1 MRQNEW
7 RTIPPMHI
15 AWTSF
20 LLALVVITVV
30 PGPDFVLIMGNA
42 VRSLKLGVTAALGVV
57 TGLLVHAT
65 LATVGLS
72 ALVVA
77 VPTALFIVKAVGAL
91 YLAYLGFMTLKGAG
105 KEQELPRSGGNVFL
119 RGLLCDLLNPKVML
133 TFLSLIPQAM
143 DPNSPPLPQAALLS
157 AVTVGVFAGFWVV
170 VVPLARQLGTVLS
183 RPKVRTAFERVCGTA
198 LIGMAASVLA
208 A

>member
-1 MRQNEW
+1 
-7 RTIPPMHI
+7 MHI

-20 LLALVVITVV
+20 LVALLIIMIV

-42 VRSLKLGVTAALGVV
+42 VRSLKLGTQAALGVI
-57 TGLLVHAT
+57 TGLLIHAT
-65 LATVGLS
+65 LATIGLS
-72 ALVVA
+72 ALVAA
-77 VPTALFIVKAVGAL
+77 VPTALLVVKVIGAL
-91 YLAYLGFMTLKGAG
+91 YLAYIGFMTLKS
-105 KEQELPRSGGNVFL
+105 KPTENQSRKGNVFL

-143 DPNSPPLPQAALLS
+143 DPNSAPLPQAALLS
-157 AVTVGVFAGFWVV
+157 AVTVAIFALFWVI
-170 VVPLARQLGTVLS
+170 VVPTARQLGTLLS
-183 RPKVRTAFERVCGTA
+183 KPKIRTTFERVCGTA

>member
-1 MRQNEW
+1 
-7 RTIPPMHI
+7 MHI

-30 PGPDFVLIMGNA
+30 PGPDFVLVTGNA
-42 VRSLKLGVTAALGVV
+42 VRGVRYGALTAAGVV
-57 TGLLVHAT
+57 TGLLVHAL

-72 ALVVA
+72 ALVA
-77 VPTALFIVKAVGAL
+77 AAPAALLAVKAVGAL
-91 YLAYLGFMTLKGAG
+91 YLLYLGVTTLRAARRGGPIRRAPKSD
-105 KEQELPRSGGNVFL
+105 RSLFL

-133 TFLSLIPQAM
+133 TFLSLVPQAM
-143 DPNSPPLPQAALLS
+143 DPSAPPLPQAALLS
-157 AVTVGVFAGFWVV
+157 AVAVGVFACFWAA
-170 VVPLARQLGTVLS
+170 VVPLAGRLAALLT
-183 RPKVRTAFERVCGTA
+183 RPKVRPVFERLCGTA

>member
-1 MRQNEW
+1 
-7 RTIPPMHI
+7 MHI

-20 LLALVVITVV
+20 LLALVVITIV

-42 VRSLKLGVTAALGVV
+42 VRSLRRGVEAALGVI

-77 VPTALFIVKAVGAL
+77 VPTALFVVKAVGAL
-91 YLAYLGFMTLKGAG
+91 YLAYLGFMTF
-105 KEQELPRSGGNVFL
+105 RSANQPLGDQVQKGNVFL
-119 RGLLCDLLNPKVML
+119 RGMLCDLLNPKVML

-143 DPNSPPLPQAALLS
+143 DPNAAPLPQAALLS
-157 AVTVGVFAGFWVV
+157 AVTVGVFAGFWVI
-170 VVPLARQLGTVLS
+170 VVPLARQLAGLLNK
-183 RPKVRTAFERVCGTA
+183 PKIRATFERVCGTA

>member
-1 MRQNEW
+1 
-7 RTIPPMHI
+7 MHI

-20 LLALVVITVV
+20 LAALLIIMIV

-42 VRSLKLGVTAALGVV
+42 VRSLRKGTEAALGVV
-57 TGLLVHAT
+57 TGLLIHAT
-65 LATVGLS
+65 LATIGLS
-72 ALVVA
+72 ALVAA
-77 VPTALFIVKAVGAL
+77 VPTALLVVKVIGAL
-91 YLAYLGFMTLKGAG
+91 YLAYVGFMTLKTANKAAEARPG
-105 KEQELPRSGGNVFL
+105 KGNVFL

-143 DPNSPPLPQAALLS
+143 DPNSAPLPQAALLS
-157 AVTVGVFAGFWVV
+157 AVTVGVFALFWVI
-170 VVPLARQLGTVLS
+170 VVPSARQLGSLLS
-183 RPKVRTAFERVCGTA
+183 RPRVRATFERVCGTA

>member
-1 MRQNEW
+1 
-7 RTIPPMHI
+7 MHI

-20 LLALVVITVV
+20 LVALLIIMIV

-42 VRSLKLGVTAALGVV
+42 VRSLKRGTEAALGVV

-65 LATVGLS
+65 LATIGLS
-72 ALVVA
+72 ALVAA
-77 VPTALFIVKAVGAL
+77 VPTALLVVKVIGAL
-91 YLAYLGFMTLKGAG
+91 YLAYLGFMTLRTANKPVNEQRAG
-105 KEQELPRSGGNVFL
+105 GSVFL

-143 DPNSPPLPQAALLS
+143 DPNGEPLPQAALLC
-157 AVTVGVFAGFWVV
+157 AVTVGVFALFWVI
-170 VVPLARQLGTVLS
+170 VVPLARQLGALLS
-183 RPKVRTAFERVCGTA
+183 RPKIRTTFERVCGTA

>member
-1 MRQNEW
+1 
-7 RTIPPMHI
+7 MHI

-20 LLALVVITVV
+20 LLALVVITIV

-42 VRSLKLGVTAALGVV
+42 VRSLRLGVTAALGVV

-77 VPTALFIVKAVGAL
+77 VPTALFVVKAIGAL
-91 YLAYLGFMTLKGAG
+91 YLAYLGFMTLRSAG
-105 KEQELPRSGGNVFL
+105 KAAEEQPRGNGNVFL

-143 DPNSPPLPQAALLS
+143 DPAAAPLPQAALLS

-183 RPKVRTAFERVCGTA
+183 KPKVRTVFERVCGTA

>member
-1 MRQNEW
+1 
-7 RTIPPMHI
+7 MHI

-20 LLALVVITVV
+20 LLALVVITIV
-30 PGPDFVLIMGNA
+30 PGPDFVLVTGNA
-42 VRSLKLGVTAALGVV
+42 VRGLRLGALTALGVL

-72 ALVVA
+72 ALIA
-77 VPTALFIVKAVGAL
+77 AAPTALLVVKAVGAVYLL
-91 YLAYLGFMTLKGAG
+91 YLGVMTLRSRGTAAAP
-105 KEQELPRSGGNVFL
+105 PRSDRSVFL

-133 TFLSLIPQAM
+133 TFLSLVPQAM
-143 DPNSPPLPQAALLS
+143 DPTAPPLPQAALLS
-157 AVTVGVFAGFWVV
+157 AVAVGVFAAFWAV
-170 VVPLARQLGTVLS
+170 VVPVAGRLASILT
-183 RPKVRTAFERVCGTA
+183 RPGVRPIFERLCGTA

>member
-1 MRQNEW
+1 
-7 RTIPPMHI
+7 MHI

-20 LLALVVITVV
+20 LLALVVITIV

-42 VRSLKLGVTAALGVV
+42 VRSLRRGVEAALGVV

-72 ALVVA
+72 ALVAA
-77 VPTALFIVKAVGAL
+77 VPTALFVVKAIGAL
-91 YLAYLGFMTLKGAG
+91 YLAYLGFMTLRSASKPLD
-105 KEQELPRSGGNVFL
+105 EQPRKGNVFL
-119 RGLLCDLLNPKVML
+119 RGMLCDLLNPKVML

-143 DPNSPPLPQAALLS
+143 DPNAAPLPQAALLS
-157 AVTVGVFAGFWVV
+157 AVTVGVFALFWVI
-170 VVPLARQLGTVLS
+170 VVPLARQLGTLLS
-183 RPKVRTAFERVCGTA
+183 KPKIRAAFERVCGTA

>member
-1 MRQNEW
+1 
-7 RTIPPMHI
+7 MHI

-20 LLALVVITVV
+20 LLALVVITIV

-42 VRSLKLGVTAALGVV
+42 VRSLRLGVLAALGVV

-65 LATVGLS
+65 LATIGLS

-77 VPTALFIVKAVGAL
+77 VPTALFVVKAIGAL
-91 YLAYLGFMTLKGAG
+91 YLGYLGFMTLRGASTAA
-105 KEQELPRSGGNVFL
+105 QEPPQRSDRSVFL
-119 RGLLCDLLNPKVML
+119 RGVLCDLLNPKVML

-143 DPNSPPLPQAALLS
+143 DPTAAPLPQAALLS

-183 RPKVRTAFERVCGTA
+183 KPKIRTAFERVCGTA

>member
-1 MRQNEW
+1 
-7 RTIPPMHI
+7 MHI

-20 LLALVVITVV
+20 LVALLIIMIV

-42 VRSLKLGVTAALGVV
+42 VRSLRKGVEAALGVM

-65 LATVGLS
+65 LATIGLS
-72 ALVVA
+72 ALVA
-77 VPTALFIVKAVGAL
+77 AAPAALFVVKAVGAL
-91 YLAYLGFMTLKGAG
+91 YLAYLGFMTLRSANKPLA
-105 KEQELPRSGGNVFL
+105 EQPRRDNVFL
-119 RGLLCDLLNPKVML
+119 RGMLCDLLNPKVML

-143 DPNSPPLPQAALLS
+143 DPNAAPLPQAAVLS
-157 AVTVGVFAGFWVV
+157 AVTVGVFAAFWVI
-170 VVPLARQLGTVLS
+170 VVPSARQLGTLLS
-183 RPKVRTAFERVCGTA
+183 KPRIRAVFERVCGTA

>member
-1 MRQNEW
+1 
-7 RTIPPMHI
+7 MHI

-20 LLALVVITVV
+20 LVALLIIMIV

-42 VRSLKLGVTAALGVV
+42 VQSLRRGVEAALGVM

-65 LATVGLS
+65 LATIGLS
-72 ALVVA
+72 ALVA
-77 VPTALFIVKAVGAL
+77 AAPAALFVVKAVGAL
-91 YLAYLGFMTLKGAG
+91 YLAYVGFMTLRTANKPAR
-105 KEQELPRSGGNVFL
+105 EQRPTGNVFL
-119 RGLLCDLLNPKVML
+119 RGMLCDLLNPKVML

-143 DPNSPPLPQAALLS
+143 DPHAAPLPQAALLS
-157 AVTVGVFAGFWVV
+157 AVTVGVFALFWVI
-170 VVPLARQLGTVLS
+170 VVPLARQLGTLLS
-183 RPKVRTAFERVCGTA
+183 RPKIRATFERVCGTA

>member
-1 MRQNEW
+1 
-7 RTIPPMHI
+7 MHI

-20 LLALVVITVV
+20 LVALLIIMIV

-42 VRSLKLGVTAALGVV
+42 VRSLRRGVEAALGVM

-72 ALVVA
+72 ALVA
-77 VPTALFIVKAVGAL
+77 AAPAALFVVKAVGAG
-91 YLAYLGFMTLKGAG
+91 YLAYIGFMTLKGAHEPVG
-105 KEQELPRSGGNVFL
+105 DRPRETNAFL

-143 DPNSPPLPQAALLS
+143 DPRAAPLPQAALLS
-157 AVTVGVFAGFWVV
+157 AVTVGVFAAFWVV
-170 VVPLARQLGTVLS
+170 VVPSARQLGALLG
-183 RPKVRTAFERVCGTA
+183 RPKVRTTFERVCGTA

>member
-1 MRQNEW
+1 
-7 RTIPPMHI
+7 MHI

-20 LLALVVITVV
+20 LVALLIIMIV

-42 VRSLKLGVTAALGVV
+42 VHSLRRGVEAALGVM

-72 ALVVA
+72 ALVA
-77 VPTALFIVKAVGAL
+77 AAPAALFVVKAIGAL
-91 YLAYLGFMTLKGAG
+91 YLAYVGFMTFRTASKPAQ
-105 KEQELPRSGGNVFL
+105 EQRPTGNVFL
-119 RGLLCDLLNPKVML
+119 RGMLCDLLNPKVML

-143 DPNSPPLPQAALLS
+143 DPNAAPLPQAALLS

-170 VVPLARQLGTVLS
+170 VVPLARQLGGLLS
-183 RPKVRTAFERVCGTA
+183 RPKIRATFERVCGTA

>member
-1 MRQNEW
+1 
-7 RTIPPMHI
+7 MHI

-20 LLALVVITVV
+20 LAALLIIMIV

-42 VRSLKLGVTAALGVV
+42 VRSLRKGTEAALGVV
-57 TGLLVHAT
+57 TGLLIHAT
-65 LATVGLS
+65 LATIGLS
-72 ALVVA
+72 ALVAA
-77 VPTALFIVKAVGAL
+77 VPTALLVVKVIGAL
-91 YLAYLGFMTLKGAG
+91 YLAYVGFMTLKTAN
-105 KEQELPRSGGNVFL
+105 KPAEARPSKGNVFL

-143 DPNSPPLPQAALLS
+143 DPNSAPLPQAALLS
-157 AVTVGVFAGFWVV
+157 AVTVGVFALFWVI
-170 VVPLARQLGTVLS
+170 VVPSARQLGSLLS
-183 RPKVRTAFERVCGTA
+183 RPRIRAAFERVCGTA

>member
-1 MRQNEW
+1 
-7 RTIPPMHI
+7 MHI

-20 LLALVVITVV
+20 LLALVVITIV

-42 VRSLKLGVTAALGVV
+42 VRSLRRGVLAALGVV
-57 TGLLVHAT
+57 TGLLIHAV
-65 LATVGLS
+65 LATIGLS

-77 VPTALFIVKAVGAL
+77 VPTALFVVKAVGAL
-91 YLAYLGFMTLKGAG
+91 YLAYIGFMTFKTAS
-105 KEQELPRSGGNVFL
+105 KPVEEQRPAGNVFL
-119 RGLLCDLLNPKVML
+119 RGMLCDLLNPKVML

-143 DPNSPPLPQAALLS
+143 DPNAAPLPQAALLS

-170 VVPLARQLGTVLS
+170 VVPLARQLGTLLS
-183 RPKVRTAFERVCGTA
+183 KPKIRTWFERVCGTA

>member
-1 MRQNEW
+1 
-7 RTIPPMHI
+7 MHI

-20 LLALVVITVV
+20 LVALLIIMIV

-42 VRSLKLGVTAALGVV
+42 VRSLRKGAEAALGVL

-65 LATVGLS
+65 LATIGLS
-72 ALVVA
+72 ALVA
-77 VPTALFIVKAVGAL
+77 AAPTALLVVKVIGAV
-91 YLAYLGFMTLKGAG
+91 YLAYVGFMTLRTANKPV
-105 KEQELPRSGGNVFL
+105 EQQRAGGNVFL
-119 RGLLCDLLNPKVML
+119 RGVLCDLLNPKVML

-143 DPNSPPLPQAALLS
+143 DPNAAPLPQAALLS
-157 AVTVGVFAGFWVV
+157 AVTVGVFAVFWVI
-170 VVPLARQLGTVLS
+170 VVPLARQLGNVLS
-183 RPKVRTAFERVCGTA
+183 KPRIRATFERVCGTA

>member
-1 MRQNEW
+1 
-7 RTIPPMHI
+7 MHI

-20 LLALVVITVV
+20 LLALVVITIV

-42 VRSLKLGVTAALGVV
+42 VRSLRLGVLAALGVI
-57 TGLLVHAT
+57 TGLLVHAI
-65 LATVGLS
+65 LATIGLS

-77 VPTALFIVKAVGAL
+77 VPTALFVVKAIGAL
-91 YLAYLGFMTLKGAG
+91 YLAYLGFMTLKSARTATEEPQR
-105 KEQELPRSGGNVFL
+105 KDSNVFL
-119 RGLLCDLLNPKVML
+119 RGMLCDLLNPKVML

-143 DPNSPPLPQAALLS
+143 DPNAAPLPQAALLS

-170 VVPLARQLGTVLS
+170 VVPLARQLGALLS
-183 RPKVRTAFERVCGTA
+183 KPKIRTTFERVCGTA

>member
-1 MRQNEW
+1 
-7 RTIPPMHI
+7 MHI

-20 LLALVVITVV
+20 LVALLVIMIV

-42 VRSLKLGVTAALGVV
+42 VQSLRRGVEAALGVM

-72 ALVVA
+72 ALVA
-77 VPTALFIVKAVGAL
+77 AAPAALFVVKAVGAL
-91 YLAYLGFMTLKGAG
+91 YLAYIGFMTLRTANKPA
-105 KEQELPRSGGNVFL
+105 EQQQRTGNVFL
-119 RGLLCDLLNPKVML
+119 RGMLCDLLNPKVML
-133 TFLSLIPQAM
+133 TFLSLVPQAM
-143 DPNSPPLPQAALLS
+143 DPNAAPLPQAALLS
-157 AVTVGVFAGFWVV
+157 SVTVGVFAAFWVI
-170 VVPLARQLGTVLS
+170 VVPSARQLGNLLS
-183 RPKVRTAFERVCGTA
+183 RPKIRATFERVCGTA